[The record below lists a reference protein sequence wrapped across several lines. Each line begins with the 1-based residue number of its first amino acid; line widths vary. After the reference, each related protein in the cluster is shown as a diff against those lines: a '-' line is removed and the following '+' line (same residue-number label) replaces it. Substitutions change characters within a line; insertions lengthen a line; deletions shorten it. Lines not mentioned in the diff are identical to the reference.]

1 MSKYNIGD
9 MVLIQNADGDKMQ
22 CKITNIADS
31 TILFL
36 EDENHSTRK
45 IVCNSIN
52 DSEYTILKK
61 L

>member
-1 MSKYNIGD
+1 MPKYHVGD
-9 MVLIQNADGDKMQ
+9 VVLVQNGDGDKGEY
-22 CKITNIADS
+22 KITNIADS

-36 EDENHSTRK
+36 EDEYCSTKK

>member
-1 MSKYNIGD
+1 MPKYHVGD
-9 MVLIQNADGDKMQ
+9 MVLVQNGDGDTGKY
-22 CKITNIADS
+22 KITNIADS

-36 EDENHSTRK
+36 EDERYSTKK